1 MCLKKVPF
9 PFSVSNLVINNNEIN
24 YHTRDGK
31 LRMQCKD
38 CGIHVRPITM
48 TCQPCGG
55 CELYCFED
63 FLDFMLDD

>member
-1 MCLKKVPF
+1 
-9 PFSVSNLVINNNEIN
+9 
-24 YHTRDGK
+24 
-31 LRMQCKD
+31 MQCKD

-48 TCQPCGG
+48 ICQPCGG